1 MSFKERRIAKASNYF
16 TQYIISRK
24 YCYLSSNLCGKKKK
38 IFECNLG
45 RFIALEKFARMTM
58 LISKL

>member
-38 IFECNLG
+38 KSLSVIWEDL
-45 RFIALEKFARMTM
+45 
-58 LISKL
+58 

>member
-38 IFECNLG
+38 NL
-45 RFIALEKFARMTM
+45 
-58 LISKL
+58 